1 MLRPATLL
9 EDAKSFLID
18 KLGCGPEVRVIFEHI
33 RELEAKVAELEQRNS
48 DLSWVVN
55 PDRMG
60 G

>member
-1 MLRPATLL
+1 MTAL

-33 RELEAKVAELEQRNS
+33 RALEARVAELEQRNS

>member
-1 MLRPATLL
+1 MNRLETLL

-18 KLGCGPEVRVIFEHI
+18 KLGCGPEVRVIFDYI

>member
-1 MLRPATLL
+1 MTAL

-33 RELEAKVAELEQRNS
+33 RSLEEKVAELQQRNS

>member
-33 RELEAKVAELEQRNS
+33 RALEAKVAELEQRNS

>member
-1 MLRPATLL
+1 MTAL

-18 KLGCGPEVRVIFEHI
+18 KLGCGPEVRVILDYI